1 MRVAARRL
9 SAPVLAIH
17 GGAGRH
23 HGPGTDA
30 EAGLRAA
37 LDAGWAV
44 LEAGGPAFDAAIA
57 AVASMEDSGVFN
69 AGRGAVPTTAGTV
82 ETDAAVMGILP
93 DGREVS
99 GAACAV
105 TWPANPVH
113 LAREIAVAGE
123 ALLLAGA
130 GGDELA
136 SGCGLV
142 RREPAA
148 GMGGGGGGD
157 GGGGGGSGVGGV
169 GGGGVGVSQMGT
181 VGAVALDRGGALAA
195 ATSTGGRAGQRPGR
209 VGDTPIIGAGT
220 WADQGRVAVSATGE
234 GEAFVRAG
242 FAHRVDW
249 AVGAGVGRVGLG
261 RREGLGRE
269 GLERLQEAAVSALE
283 AVGRWGGRG
292 GAVVLG
298 AGGDMVALYDTEAMA
313 WGWRSP
319 EEVVAE
325 VVGRGEGPA
334 WGK

>member
-1 MRVAARRL
+1 MRVEARRL

-23 HGPGTDA
+23 HGSGADT

-44 LEAGGPAFDAAIA
+44 LEAGGPALDAAIA

-82 ETDAAVMGILP
+82 ETDAAVMGVLP

-113 LAREIAVAGE
+113 LAREIAMAGD
-123 ALLLAGA
+123 ALLVAGA

-136 SGCGLV
+136 SAYGLA

-148 GMGGGGGGD
+148 G
-157 GGGGGGSGVGGV
+157 GV
-169 GGGGVGVSQMGT
+169 GGGGGGVSQMGT
-181 VGAVALDRGGALAA
+181 VGAVALDRAGALAA

-249 AVGAGVGRVGLG
+249 AAGAGVGRGQLEEPEG
-261 RREGLGRE
+261 RDRLERPDRLEGPDRLD
-269 GLERLQEAAVSALE
+269 RLQEAAVSALQ
-283 AVGRWGGRG
+283 AVARWGGRG

-325 VVGRGEGPA
+325 VVRRG
-334 WGK
+334 